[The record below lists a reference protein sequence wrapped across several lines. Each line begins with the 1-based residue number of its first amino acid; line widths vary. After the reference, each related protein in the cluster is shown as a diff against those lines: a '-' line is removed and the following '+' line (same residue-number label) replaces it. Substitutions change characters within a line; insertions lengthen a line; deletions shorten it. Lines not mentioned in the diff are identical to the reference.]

1 MKLLNGIKPGDI
13 YINDMGDLYKIKDI
27 KNGIVIYHTMH
38 SGKWEFSGEDK
49 YQRFLQNKQKLNG
62 TLDEEMS
69 AAVSFLSG
77 YSGMNDEEEDTD
89 DDDAGETDETAL
101 ATRGNKKTYE
111 TMRDIAQS
119 RHDYMEKMQFLI
131 NRKLMA
137 VENELRSLSSKV
149 DKLQRVIDIIE
160 LYMGVHEE
168 ITQIKF
174 GDLAPVTEP
183 IHIRQLILY
192 MDEEFGDPRPNKANG
207 FPGLDFSSVDQFDE
221 WLSIEKNMDKVIPE
235 LKGIVAIK
243 PSRQKRMYSDNP
255 MVNAF
260 INADNAMT
268 YLLIRNGDNLY
279 RVWTSIVFPVT
290 LFPKIDRDDTFIYHD
305 DKNEEY
311 QRITMIL
318 QGLFDRAQILRPYLA
333 ERIILTQNECY
344 EKGHV
349 VLIRDAEESAILPD
363 GRMRYYDW
371 RMAVNEKIGEGS
383 RVVLIGVRRSLED
396 DYSTRFV
403 RYYTPRTWQLPDT
416 PDDGVYQVYR
426 DKTGS
431 KRGDLVIR
439 YNPSDTVYGSWGNW
453 EPHERKNKLSFYIYK
468 SDAFVLNYDQID
480 LSDIDYYLSSRLD
493 RRDYL
498 FMIPQLWE
506 LRDRLLEE
514 REKEKHFVALVAGR
528 VGCDE
533 STVWGAVGWWKFKNK
548 WKRRV
553 DSDDAKALRMI
564 EGYIKRKKDLA
575 VL

>member
-1 MKLLNGIKPGDI
+1 V
-13 YINDMGDLYKIKDI
+13 YINERGDLYRVEEVKD
-27 KNGIVIYHTMH
+27 GIVTYRTMN
-38 SGKWEFSGEDK
+38 FGEWK
-49 YQRFLQNKQKLNG
+49 YQGEEKIRRFMQDKQKLDRP
-62 TLDEEMS
+62 LEDEM
-69 AAVSFLSG
+69 ADAVSFLSG
-77 YSGMNDEEEDTD
+77 YSRNASSEHID
-89 DDDAGETDETAL
+89 DDDDDDEDDENSTNAL
-101 ATRGNKKTYE
+101 ATRGDKKTYE
-111 TMRDIAQS
+111 AMRDIAQS
-119 RHDYMEKMQFLI
+119 RRDYMEKVQFLI
-131 NRKLMA
+131 SRKLKA
-137 VENELRSLSSKV
+137 IEGELHHLSSKV
-149 DKLQRVIDIIE
+149 AKLQRVIDIIE

-168 ITQIKF
+168 ITQIRY

-192 MDEEFGDPRPNKANG
+192 MDEEYGDPRPNKANRM
-207 FPGLDFSSVDQFDE
+207 PGLDFSSVDQFDE
-221 WLSIEKNMDKVIPE
+221 WVTIEKNMNLVIPE

-243 PSRQKRMYSDNP
+243 PSRQKRQYSDNP
-255 MVNAF
+255 LVNSF

-279 RVWTSIVFPVT
+279 RVWTSIAFPKT
-290 LFPKIDRDDTFIYHD
+290 LFPKIDKEDTFIYHD
-305 DKNEEY
+305 DNKSEEY
-311 QRITMIL
+311 QRTTMIL
-318 QGLFDRAQILRPYLA
+318 QGLFDRSQILRPWPA

-344 EKGHV
+344 EKGWV
-349 VLIRDAEESAILPD
+349 VLIRDAEESAILAD

-371 RMAVNEKIGEGS
+371 RRTVNEKIDEGS
-383 RVVLIGVRRSLED
+383 RIVLIGVRRSLEN

-403 RYYTPRTWQLPDT
+403 RYYTPRDWRLPDT

-439 YNPSDTVYGSWGNW
+439 YNPNDTVYGSWGEW
-453 EPHERKNKLSFYIYK
+453 EPHGRKNKLSFYIYK

-533 STVWGAVGWWKFKNK
+533 STVWAAVDWGKFKNK

-564 EGYIKRKKDLA
+564 EGYIKRQKDLA
-575 VL
+575 IL